1 MLDFYLSSIIIWFII
16 LFSEAVVFN
25 KQIRN
30 NGWLDMEKKRN
41 IIRTLF
47 SYVLFAALPVFRLLI
62 AIILFMMAFTTK
74 ERFDKYA
81 EELKTKDDENER
93 SEQD

>member
-16 LFSEAVVFN
+16 LFSEVVVLN

-30 NGWLDMEKKRN
+30 NGWLDMQKKRN

-47 SYVLFAALPVFRLLI
+47 SYVLFAALPVFRLLV
-62 AIILFMMAFTTK
+62 AISLFIMALVTK
-74 ERFDKYA
+74 ERFDKFA
-81 EELKTKDDENER
+81 EEYKTKDDTNER
-93 SEQD
+93 PREN